1 MRLPLSAVITCLTAA
16 SLGAAPLP
24 PATTA
29 RLRPQGARA
38 TELLQRAA
46 ARSPTIQ
53 RLIDRLEAG
62 DVIVYLEFSDRL
74 DPQVDACLTWMA
86 ATATRRIVRATIK
99 PRLRERQAITLV
111 AHELQHA
118 VEVLDHPEVRSSDDL
133 AGLYARIGHRTSPS
147 GRHFDT
153 VAAIAAG
160 ELAANEATRPGRPAA
175 TRATGAL

>member
-1 MRLPLSAVITCLTAA
+1 MR
-16 SLGAAPLP
+16 
-24 PATTA
+24 A
-29 RLRPQGARA
+29 RNPRHD
-38 TELLQRAA
+38 QR
-46 ARSPTIQ
+46 
-53 RLIDRLEAG
+53 
-62 DVIVYLEFSDRL
+62 DRL

-160 ELAANEATRPGRPAA
+160 ELAANEAARPGRPAA